1 MRRGLSRFGACALV
15 AATAGG
21 GAAAESATACAW
33 KLGVSDMARYDRRRV
48 TMKNGEESL
57 GSVELTTLHGHDL
70 RDGGLY
76 LPVTPTR
83 DLLPTIFALRT
94 PNAGAFEWRIH
105 LHDAVEL
112 RIKGTSVVVSQG
124 AAAVESI
131 DATFASSGKAG
142 PFDSFELKDGRAKA
156 TISFDVALGVVKSAR
171 VETTYVR
178 EKSEPKKTDK
188 PANVNETW
196 TFAFAGIDRVAY
208 PKFVPDVN
216 AAIDRGVA
224 HLRTLQKDDGAFDPL
239 PSWDLGTTA
248 LCTYTLASCGAKL
261 DDPAVEKALALL
273 CAASPTKTYEQAVC
287 LMAVE
292 RAYTPPDE
300 VPGGKRRPRG
310 LPADRRAW
318 AERTAAALEGNCS
331 SPGLWGYPY
340 AGNSLVR
347 ADSSN
352 TQYAVLG
359 LQAASRLGIAV
370 KEASWLGVVRH
381 FTGVRDLEGAR
392 GSVLL
397 LRAGQAVTETA
408 AALAVPKVAGFR
420 YSTNEDR
427 TWGSMTCA
435 GIASLAIVRDELRRA
450 KCAKFGGKQ
459 EEEVDAMIAGGW
471 AWLDQ
476 HWGTNDHPGKPHD
489 WFFYFLY
496 SLERAAV
503 LDGVQRVGGKDW
515 YFEGAAELLAR
526 QAKDGSW
533 DENAG
538 THVTETCFALL
549 FLKRA
554 TAPLTAATPK

>member
-1 MRRGLSRFGACALV
+1 MIRGGLRAGACALV
-15 AATAGG
+15 ALAAGG
-21 GAAAESATACAW
+21 RAAGENAPVCAW
-33 KLGVSDMARYDRRRV
+33 KLGVSDLARYERRRITV
-48 TMKNGEESL
+48 KNGAETRGDAEPA
-57 GSVELTTLHGHDL
+57 TLHGHDL

-83 DLLPTIFALRT
+83 ENLPTIFAWRT
-94 PNAGAFEWRIH
+94 PAAGSFEWKIH

-112 RIKGTSVVVSQG
+112 RIKGTATVASQS
-124 AAAVESI
+124 AEAVEMKI
-131 DATFASSGKAG
+131 DATFASTGKAG
-142 PFDSFELKDGRAKA
+142 PFDTFELKDGRAKA
-156 TISFDVALGVVKSAR
+156 TIAFDVAAGAVKSAR

-188 PANVNETW
+188 PANVDETW
-196 TFAFAGIDRVAY
+196 TFAYGETVRLGYA
-208 PKFVPDVN
+208 KFVPDVN

-224 HLRTLQKDDGAFDPL
+224 HLRTLQKDGGAFDPL
-239 PSWDLGTTA
+239 PGWDLGTTA
-248 LCTYTLASCGAKL
+248 LCTYTLVSCGAKV
-261 DDPAVEKALALL
+261 DDPAVEKALALI
-273 CAASPTKTYEQAVC
+273 CASAPMKTYEQAVC

-300 VPGGKRRPRG
+300 TPGGKRRPRE

-359 LQAASRLGIAV
+359 LQAASRLGYAV
-370 KEASWLGVVRH
+370 KDASWLGAIRH
-381 FTGVRDLEGAR
+381 FTGVRDLEGPR

-435 GIASLAIVRDELRRA
+435 GISSLAIVRDELRRA
-450 KCAKFGGKQ
+450 KCAKFGAKQ

-476 HWGTNDHPGKPHD
+476 HWSTSDHPGKPHD
-489 WFFYFLY
+489 WFFYYLY

-503 LDGVQRVGGKDW
+503 LDGVQRVGGRDW
-515 YFEGAAELLAR
+515 YFEGAVELLAR
-526 QAKDGSW
+526 QEKDGKW
-533 DENAG
+533 DENGG

-554 TAPLTAATPK
+554 TAPLTPK